1 MLIPYEE
8 IAKKIL
14 VIRGKRVMLDRDLA
28 SLYQV
33 ETKVLIQAVK
43 RNKKRFPEDFMF
55 QLKKEEFDNLRSHSV
70 TSKKRGGRR
79 YRPYVFTEQGVA
91 MLSSVLNS
99 KRAIMVNIV
108 IMRTFVQL
116 RKILASHQ
124 DLLKKIE
131 KMEKKYDSQF
141 KVIFEV
147 ITKLMAEEEKP
158 KKKIGFYNK

>member
-1 MLIPYEE
+1 MLITYEQ

-14 VIRGKRVMLDRDLA
+14 LIRGRKVMLDKDLA
-28 SLYQV
+28 GLYRV

-55 QLKKEEFDNLRSHSV
+55 QLNKNEFDNLRSHFV

-79 YRPYVFTEQGVA
+79 YLPYVFTEQGVA

-99 KRAIMVNIV
+99 QRAIMVNIV
-108 IMRTFVQL
+108 IMRTFVKL
-116 RKILASHQ
+116 RIIFASHK

-131 KMEKKYDSQF
+131 NIEKKYDSQF
-141 KVIFEV
+141 KVVFEV
-147 ITKLMAEEEKP
+147 IRQLVLEEEKP
-158 KKKIGFYNK
+158 KRNIGFK